1 MWNFI
6 QLYNKIKIMS
16 NLQNDIL
23 MEDLFEEF
31 IKAGCTEKEAE
42 KLVKETIKNNYD

>member
-31 IKAGCTEKEAE
+31 IKAGHTEEEAE
-42 KLVKETIKNNYD
+42 KLVIETIKNNYD